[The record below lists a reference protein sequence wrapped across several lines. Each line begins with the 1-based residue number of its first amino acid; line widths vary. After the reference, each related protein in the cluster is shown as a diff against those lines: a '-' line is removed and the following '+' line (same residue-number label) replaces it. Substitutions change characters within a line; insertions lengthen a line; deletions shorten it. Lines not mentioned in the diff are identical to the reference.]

1 VEGVSLSSKSRFPQY
16 IAQVGSEEDVHSIV
30 LKTQNLP
37 STKRCV
43 GRQHRQCGV
52 SCTVGGAIAL
62 LFPRFLSRCLVS
74 LVLLLG
80 IDHLAAAADSLDR
93 LSTAYSHLKYNNLNG
108 SVWWDGSIRR
118 RPFPGQAR
126 AYNAIGCSGFV
137 VPVLNKYIY
146 GSGWKNYQRS
156 NWRLY
161 EKYGSEIA
169 EAYQLPIATELSSN
183 QVHDPAQIRG
193 LIEGGALK
201 KGGKYLFDTRL
212 GILGHTG
219 FIEVNANGT
228 LTTHMFS
235 GIGKGKDLS
244 DDTCNPKRFPAR
256 ELARRSKRSG
266 YTTGEF
272 SAWYNGSWYLQS
284 PVKLFTLPEGYVIK
298 VVYGWLS
305 QQDLDTGTTFA
316 GNTVGYSYPDNTN
329 NEFLTWSMG
338 NYNVFQEVVEINLQ
352 KALEEKVVKRSEPI
366 VVNLAAGWFGT
377 QAGFG
382 ATVTT
387 MLYLN
392 DGLVWGKSKVIL
404 PGVQMGPATTSVG
417 TLTLNLSTGAFTL
430 E

>member
-1 VEGVSLSSKSRFPQY
+1 MPIY
-16 IAQVGSEEDVHSIV
+16 IANAEPEMNVHFKIPTE
-30 LKTQNLP
+30 KHCHGT
-37 STKRCV
+37 
-43 GRQHRQCGV
+43 GRHRRLYGIFCTTDGATALHFQLAFSQC
-52 SCTVGGAIAL
+52 L
-62 LFPRFLSRCLVS
+62 LSVM
-74 LVLLLG
+74 LLLG
-80 IDHLAAAADSLDR
+80 FDHLAAAADSLDR
-93 LSTAYSHLKYNNLNG
+93 LSTAYSHLKYNAENG
-108 SVWWDGSIRR
+108 FVWRDGSIRR
-118 RPFPGQAR
+118 VVFPRPLR

-146 GSGWKNYQRS
+146 GTGWKIHQRS
-156 NWRLY
+156 NWRLSR
-161 EKYGSEIA
+161 KYGSEIA
-169 EAYQLPIATELSSN
+169 EAYQLPLAAELSSN
-183 QVHDPAQIRG
+183 QVYDLAQIRG

-244 DDTCNPKRFPAR
+244 DDTCNPDLFPAKI
-256 ELARRSKRSG
+256 LARRSKRSG

-272 SAWYNGSWYLQS
+272 SAWLNVSQYSQS
-284 PVKLFTLPEGYVIK
+284 PVKLFTLPGGYVIK
-298 VVYGWLS
+298 IVYSWTSL
-305 QQDLDTGTTFA
+305 QDLDTGTTFA
-316 GNTVGYSYPDNTN
+316 GKTVGYGYPDDSN
-329 NEFLTWSMG
+329 NEFVTWSMG

-417 TLTLNLSTGAFTL
+417 TLILNLSTGAFTL